1 MIIDP
6 KLVTEAM
13 QDIKP
18 FDQNGEMAKRIND
31 LREAVESA
39 NAAGRKTMNRAAVA
53 LLITGEPDVCAVLA
67 RAWAKALQG
76 CGIVAANNQ
85 GSPRIETMDWPGEL
99 EDICAHRQL
108 IERSWAEGKM
118 TEAQKRAGGGM
129 LVIPDIHK
137 MPYLNWPD
145 DGDSGPKARDGA
157 LWVLSSSMSNK
168 TNKKSP
174 VIILTGAAEPMEAF
188 LEQNPI
194 VQQLFDGKTIA
205 ACTVSPNVTTA
216 LNQSITVLS
225 PLRLKPRAPSFS
237 RF

>member
-1 MIIDP
+1 MIIDAQ
-6 KLVTEAM
+6 LVAEAM

-31 LREAVESA
+31 LKEAVETA
-39 NAAGRKTMNRAAVA
+39 NAAGRTSMSRGSMA

-76 CGIVAANNQ
+76 CGIVAKNNE
-85 GSPRIETMDWPGEL
+85 GGPRIETMNWPGEL

-118 TEAQKRAGGGM
+118 SEAQKRAAEGV
-129 LVIPDIHK
+129 LVIPDIHRT
-137 MPYLNWPD
+137 PYLNWPD

-157 LWVLSSSMSNK
+157 LWVLSSFMSNA
-168 TNKKSP
+168 TNKKAP
-174 VIILTGAAEPMEAF
+174 VVILTGEAEPMEAF
-188 LEQNPI
+188 LAENPI
-194 VQQLFDGKTIA
+194 MQQLFDGKSIA
-205 ACTVSPNVTTA
+205 ACTVSPDITTA
-216 LNQSITVLS
+216 LTQPLTIRS
-225 PLRLKPRAPSFS
+225 PLRLKPPSFS